1 LVPRLGFSS
10 PPFGWLGV
18 YLFLFAVFLFL
29 SWSGIMTVTGPY
41 DSSKKWLGLSTD
53 TKPTDIAVGTE
64 FYETDT
70 GKTFIYSG
78 SAWIQK

>member
-1 LVPRLGFSS
+1 M
-10 PPFGWLGV
+10 
-18 YLFLFAVFLFL
+18 A
-29 SWSGIMTVTGPY
+29 VTGPY
-41 DSSKKWLGLSTD
+41 DTQTRYVGLSTD
-53 TKPTDIAVGTE
+53 TKPTVGILVGSE